1 MADSRST
8 DADDGNRPVR
18 SLLQDAADEAH
29 RRRRLVRWALIVLG
43 GALLALVILL
53 MSTPT

>member
-1 MADSRST
+1 MDS
-8 DADDGNRPVR
+8 DHENRPVR

-53 MSTPT
+53 MGTPT